1 MNVVRCENNHFFD
14 SDTYTEC
21 PVCGRQQLSEAQ
33 KNGISGKGKKKG
45 GLFGMFKKDKSEPAP
60 GISSYAASQ
69 TPSVPSVP
77 SSKPEV
83 KFSPAPQSVICSPEA
98 YDTEDAVTVPL
109 PAVIPD
115 EDTGDTDAVTVP
127 MPAVIE
133 NSMPAKQNT
142 IIAESPASPEPSSLS
157 EAIKQASANSE
168 GKTASY
174 FSAVTSGNSAVSE
187 SSAHAP
193 AQQNENTEPVVGW
206 LVCIEGKH
214 TGTSFC
220 IQAGKN
226 TIGRS
231 SSNTVVLSRD
241 NSVSREKHAIVVY
254 EPKKRNF
261 FIQPGDSSGLTYLND
276 EYITESTKLS
286 ERDIIETGSSKLM
299 FVPLCSENFSWEDY
313 LNKEK

>member
-33 KNGISGKGKKKG
+33 KNGVSGKGKKKG
-45 GLFGMFKKDKSEPAP
+45 GLFGIFKKEKSEPNP
-60 GISSYAASQ
+60 KIPSFVTSQ
-69 TPSVPSVP
+69 TPSYPSVP
-77 SSKPEV
+77 ASQPEV
-83 KFSPAPQSVICSPEA
+83 QFRPAPQNVIYSPESDA
-98 YDTEDAVTVPL
+98 SEDAVTVPL

-115 EDTGDTDAVTVP
+115 EVTDTDAVTVP
-127 MPAVIE
+127 LPAVIE
-133 NSMPAKQNT
+133 NSEPAKQNT
-142 IIAESPASPEPSSLS
+142 IVADSPSSLS